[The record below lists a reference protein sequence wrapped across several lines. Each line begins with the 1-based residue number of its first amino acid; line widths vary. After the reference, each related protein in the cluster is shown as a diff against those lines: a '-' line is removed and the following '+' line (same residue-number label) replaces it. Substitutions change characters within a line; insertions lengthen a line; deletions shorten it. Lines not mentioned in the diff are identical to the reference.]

1 MAHSPQG
8 CHSVSQGPRRGKGH
22 PEQARFSQG
31 SEPGMVQ
38 YLDPFCVLFIK
49 GANVKS
55 ISCIHF
61 PTWGDQ
67 WGWVL
72 RRARVG
78 HQLG

>member
-1 MAHSPQG
+1 MRKYGPQPTG
-8 CHSVSQGPRRGKGH
+8 LPQCLIGTKEGQGPPRAG
-22 PEQARFSQG
+22 QAQG
-31 SEPGMVQ
+31 SGPGMVQ

-55 ISCIHF
+55 ISCIHL

-72 RRARVG
+72 
-78 HQLG
+78 